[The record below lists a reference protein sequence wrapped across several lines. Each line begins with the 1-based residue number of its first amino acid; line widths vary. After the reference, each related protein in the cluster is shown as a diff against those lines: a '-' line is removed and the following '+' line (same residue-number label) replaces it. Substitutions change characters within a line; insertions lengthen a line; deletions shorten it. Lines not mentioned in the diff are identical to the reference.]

1 MVVVQVGH
9 YRDRCGL
16 FIDGSG
22 SGRSS
27 QTGVDCL
34 VVVVVQVGHYRDGCG
49 LFSDGSGSGR
59 SLQRQ
64 VWTV

>member
-1 MVVVQVGH
+1 MVVVRVGHYRDRCGLFNDGSGSGRSSQRQVWTVQVGH
-9 YRDRCGL
+9 YHRDRCGL

-27 QTGVDCL
+27 Q
-34 VVVVVQVGHYRDGCG
+34 
-49 LFSDGSGSGR
+49 
-59 SLQRQ
+59 RQ